1 MLWVD
6 RSVGYNTTQFHADM
20 SAKIIWGPSQTL
32 SVWVLDSDTIGSEW
46 KIRRDEHWQKMIE
59 EKWNERVA
67 YIDVEVTTKA
77 GNENNDGGI
86 PPRSGV
92 TNVDSSFGGANSE
105 DIGDTCTSPAQDGE
119 AAIPVDWAT
128 LVIIQNEA
136 QDGEAN
142 AIADE
147 DVVYEAMGFQ
157 EADPE

>member
-1 MLWVD
+1 MVGLTVQFFYVYIHARIEPGNAFRLVLTVGKYTAVLGDGGLVERSDQEHVLWVD
-6 RSVGYNTTQFHADM
+6 RSVGYNTAQFHADM

-86 PPRSGV
+86 AFLFMH
-92 TNVDSSFGGANSE
+92 T
-105 DIGDTCTSPAQDGE
+105 
-119 AAIPVDWAT
+119 
-128 LVIIQNEA
+128 
-136 QDGEAN
+136 
-142 AIADE
+142 
-147 DVVYEAMGFQ
+147 M
-157 EADPE
+157 